1 MATINPSDSR
11 ASAQDLGPAELDQ
24 LQAVAQDPS
33 VESALDAVRE
43 FLDMDVAYATEMDES
58 IQTFAVLRGDGEP
71 FGVAEGMKMPVEET
85 YCQQVLVGRLPNVN
99 ADVKADP
106 RSAKMPITEAA
117 DVGAFVSVPL
127 RLSDGSLSG
136 TLCAA
141 SHEAKPEL
149 SYRDLQFL
157 QVFARIIADQ
167 IERSALEE
175 EKRDLELQAAMAET
189 LAAAVSARDSYTGD
203 HSRDVVKRA
212 VAVAQQ
218 LGLEQAEIA
227 DVEKVALLHDI
238 GKIAVPDAILH
249 KPGPLSPAEWEQMRR
264 HPEHSAKLVA
274 EVPGLAHLAPAL
286 RAEHERWDGGGYP
299 DGLAGEEIP
308 IASRITFACD
318 AYDAMTTDR
327 PYRRA
332 LSPEEAR
339 EEIWAGAGS
348 QFCPVCAAALLAVL
362 RSR

>member
-1 MATINPSDSR
+1 MPELDSE
-11 ASAQDLGPAELDQ
+11 AAGALPQQLGSAELDK
-24 LQAVAQDPS
+24 LQAIAQDPS

-43 FLDMDVAYATEMDES
+43 FLGMDVAYATEMTDTT
-58 IQTFAVLRGDGEP
+58 QTFMVLRGDGES
-71 FGVAEGMKMPVEET
+71 FGVAEGMTMPVEAT
-85 YCQQVLVGRLPNVN
+85 YCQRVLDGRLPNVN
-99 ADVKADP
+99 ADVKGDS
-106 RSAKMPITEAA
+106 RSASMPITEAA

-127 RLSDGSLSG
+127 RQSDGSISG

-141 SHEAKPEL
+141 SHDAQL
-149 SYRDLQFL
+149 DLGYRDLQFL
-157 QVFARIIADQ
+157 QVFARVIADQ
-167 IERSALEE
+167 TQRQALEAD
-175 EKRDLELQAAMAET
+175 KRDLELQAAMAQT
-189 LAAAVSARDSYTGD
+189 LAAAVSARDSYTGA
-203 HSRDVVKRA
+203 HSRDVVERA
-212 VAVAQQ
+212 IEVANQ

-249 KPGPLSPAEWEQMRR
+249 KPGPLSPSEWEEMRR
-264 HPEHSAKLVA
+264 HPEASAKLVA
-274 EVPGLAHLAPAL
+274 EVPGLEHLAPAL
-286 RAEHERWDGGGYP
+286 RAEHERWDGAGYP
-299 DGLAGEEIP
+299 DGLAGEAIP
-308 IASRITFACD
+308 IASRITFVCD